1 MHSANA
7 NNGVILLSN
16 VLLNIVSIASEV
28 DVEAFKL
35 VLKDENAPTLVT
47 L

>member
-7 NNGVILLSN
+7 NNGVTLLSK

-28 DVEAFKL
+28 DVVAFKL
-35 VLKDENAPTLVT
+35 ALKDENAPTLVT

>member
-28 DVEAFKL
+28 VVDAFKL